1 MSVWMKA
8 FGLAAVPMA
17 LAGCGM
23 MKDKMPGGTTG
34 SSGTS
39 TGGMTGGAG
48 MPGGC
53 TDDKGVEQLG
63 KDMDGKAFDAVIA
76 SQNSLAH
83 LYDAAG
89 KKPEADKARATA
101 KKWQEN
107 KDKAPTGGERIKVVS
122 AANDNI
128 QKEADALSAANK
140 TDAATQTAL
149 KSARMELRKALV
161 YVAWGSKIG
170 TEAGP
175 KAKEAIAANKAC
187 ATKTKGAVDAAA
199 GLSTLLGKMKATYGS
214 VDAAAKKAGSGEMT
228 DAEKQESETGAP
240 SGLGI

>member
-8 FGLAAVPMA
+8 IGLAAVPMA

-39 TGGMTGGAG
+39 SGAMTGGG

-53 TDDKGVEQLG
+53 TDDRGVEQLG
-63 KDMDGKAFDAVIA
+63 KDMDAKAFDAVIA
-76 SQNSLAH
+76 SQSSLAH
-83 LYDAAG
+83 IYDAAG
-89 KKPEADKARATA
+89 KKPDADKARATA

-107 KDKAPTGGERIKVVS
+107 KDKAPKGGERIKVVS
-122 AANDNI
+122 SANDNI

-140 TDAATQTAL
+140 TDAATQTSL

-170 TEAGP
+170 TDAGP

-214 VDAAAKKAGSGEMT
+214 VDAATKKAGAGDMT
-228 DAEKQESETGAP
+228 DAEKAESETGAP